1 LPTFRS
7 TLKFAYSGLSV
18 RYFCICLL
26 LSFSSSLVMALDPE
40 LNVSQYAHSAWLVQ
54 DGYFQSAPRVMTQ
67 TADGYLWIGTDTGL
81 LRFDGVKFLPWA
93 PPDGTPLPSNVI
105 FSLLG
110 ARDGS
115 LWIGTGAGLV
125 HVVDGKAFE
134 FPNFNE
140 YVVSILEDPAGH
152 IWISRDGTT
161 DRKSPLCEVLGST
174 IRCLDKSD
182 GVSLITCC
190 GAKLSR
196 DAAGSLWIGSDR
208 YLLRWRAGSSS
219 TYLPNGLS
227 NAEGMEGESDVAPAA
242 DGSVWV
248 GMIWTGKGRGLQN
261 LQDGKWKP
269 LLAPGFNS
277 ESLSV
282 IKLLTDRDGSLWVG
296 TAGLGIYHIHD
307 RRVDRFTTANGLS
320 SDTVVSFYEDREGVV
335 WAVTAR
341 GIDSFHRPQVI
352 TFSKQEGLA
361 IDNVVSVV
369 VSKDDSVWLA
379 NGPSLTTIKNSR
391 VTAIVRSGNG
401 LPGNAVTSL
410 FADQLGRLWVGVD
423 NDLFLYERGQFHRVH
438 RKDGG
443 SSRFIVGMT
452 EDPQHD
458 IWAEVSGSNREL
470 IRIHGLSVVE
480 EYPEASVP
488 SARLLAADSHGSIW
502 LGLRDGDLA
511 RFRNGRAEV
520 ISFPHSPDAEV
531 RQVIANSDDSVFGT
545 TAVGLIA
552 VRNDKSQTLTS
563 RNGLPCD
570 GVIGATWDNMGALW
584 LATKCGLVRIE
595 ASDVRKWWANPN
607 AVLQPK
613 VFDVFDGF
621 QPGIPDFNPA
631 AKSSDG
637 KLWFANQ
644 HVLQMIDPSH
654 LLPNEVKAPVHIEQ
668 IVADRQIFSP
678 TQGLRLPPLMRDLE
692 IDYAGLSFVN
702 PRRVR
707 FRYELEGRDTRWQD
721 AGTRRQ
727 ALYNDLRPGNY
738 RFHVVSCNGDGI
750 WDEQGAFLDFSVA
763 PTWYQMNAF
772 RAFCV
777 LSGILILWL
786 LYQLRLRQITQ
797 ATNARIDERLAERT
811 RLARELHDTFL
822 QTLQGSKLVT
832 DGALD
837 RSSDP
842 AYVRQS
848 LEKLS
853 VWIDRA
859 MREGRS
865 ALNSLRGSTLTGND
879 LRTSFQLILNE
890 SELHGFEEG
899 TLTVNGDVIPMHP
912 IITHEIYRIGYE
924 AIHNAYQHSGGT
936 QLELHLTFSND
947 FTLIVRDNGLG
958 IDSKLAAEGREGH
971 FGLQSMRER
980 AARIDAQFQLIT
992 ASRLGTTIEV
1002 KIPGKIAFRKK
1013 GGRTWADLFEKAQR
1027 FVRGDSKLNSLE

>member
-1 LPTFRS
+1 
-7 TLKFAYSGLSV
+7 
-18 RYFCICLL
+18 
-26 LSFSSSLVMALDPE
+26 MALDPE

-67 TADGYLWIGTDTGL
+67 TADGYIWIGTDSGL

-93 PPDGTPLPSNVI
+93 PPDGTSLPSSVI
-105 FSLLG
+105 YSLLG
-110 ARDGS
+110 AHDGS

-125 HVVDGKAFE
+125 HVVNGTAFE
-134 FPNFNE
+134 FPNFTE
-140 YVVSILEDPAGH
+140 YVVSILEDPSDH
-152 IWISRDGTT
+152 IWISRQGTT
-161 DRKSPLCEVLGST
+161 ERNGPLCEVSGST
-174 IRCLDKSD
+174 IRCLDESD
-182 GVSLITCC
+182 GVSLRTCC
-190 GAKLSR
+190 GQSLSR
-196 DAAGSLWIGSDR
+196 DAVGNLWIGTDR
-208 YLLRWRAGSSS
+208 YLLRWRPGSTSI
-219 TYLPNGLS
+219 YLPNGLGK
-227 NAEGMEGESDVAPAA
+227 ADGFEGESDVAPAA
-242 DGSVWV
+242 DGSLWV
-248 GMIWTGKGRGLQN
+248 GMLWTGSGRGLQN
-261 LQDGKWKP
+261 LKDGKWKS
-269 LLAPGFNS
+269 LVLPGLNS
-277 ESLSV
+277 ESISV
-282 IKLLTDRDGSLWVG
+282 IKLLLDRDGALWVG
-296 TAGLGIYHIHD
+296 TVGQGIYHIYN

-320 SDTVVSFYEDREGVV
+320 SDTIDGLYEDREGVV
-335 WAVTAR
+335 WAITPR
-341 GIDSFHRPQVI
+341 GIDSFHRPQI
-352 TFSKQEGLA
+352 TTFTKQEGLTV
-361 IDNVVSVV
+361 DNVVSVV
-369 VSKDDSVWLA
+369 ASKDNSVWLA
-379 NGPSLTTIKNSR
+379 NGPSLTALKNNR
-391 VTAIVRSGNG
+391 VTAIIRSGNG

-410 FADQLGRLWVGVD
+410 FADQSGRLWVGVD
-423 NDLFLYERGQFHRVH
+423 SDLFLYERGQFRRVH
-438 RKDGG
+438 RKDGS

-511 RFRNGRAEV
+511 RFRNGHAEV
-520 ISFPHSPDAEV
+520 FSFPHSPDAEV
-531 RQVIANSDDSVFGT
+531 RQVLVNSDDSVFGT

-552 VRNDKSQTLTS
+552 VRNGKSQTLTS

-570 GVIGATWDNMGALW
+570 GVIGVTWDNMGALW

-595 ASDVRKWWANPN
+595 GEDVKKWWANPN
-607 AVLQPK
+607 GVLQPK

-631 AKSSDG
+631 AKSTDG

-644 HVLQMIDPSH
+644 HVLQMIDPAH

-668 IVADRQIFSP
+668 IVADRKNFSP

-702 PRRVR
+702 PRRMR
-707 FRYELEGRDTRWQD
+707 FRYELVGRDTGWQD

-727 ALYNDLRPGNY
+727 ALYNDLRPGRY
-738 RFHVVSCNGDGI
+738 RFHVISCNGDGI

-763 PTWYQMNAF
+763 PAWYQMNAF
-772 RAFCV
+772 RV
-777 LSGILILWL
+777 LCIVSGLLIAWL
-786 LYQLRLRQITQ
+786 LYQVRSRRIAR
-797 ATNARIDERLAERT
+797 ATNARFDERLAERT

-837 RSSDP
+837 KSSDP

-853 VWIDRA
+853 LWLDRA
-859 MREGRS
+859 MREGRT
-865 ALNSLRGSTLTGND
+865 ALNSLRSSTLDGND
-879 LRTSFQLILNE
+879 LRTSFQSILDE
-890 SELHGFEEG
+890 GELYGFEEG
-899 TLTVNGDVIPMHP
+899 TLTVNGEIVPMHP

-924 AIHNAYQHSGGT
+924 AVHNAYQHSGGT
-936 QLELHLTFSND
+936 RLELHLTYSSD

-958 IDSKLAAEGREGH
+958 MDSKLAVEGKEGH

-980 AARIDAQFQLIT
+980 AARIDAQFQLI
-992 ASRLGTTIEV
+992 AAPRLGTTIEL
-1002 KIPGKIAFRKK
+1002 KLPGTIAFRQKR
-1013 GGRTWADLFEKAQR
+1013 GTWSNLVTKATR
-1027 FVRGDSKLNSLE
+1027 IVRGDSEFHNLE